1 MLGWEFPP
9 HITGGLGTAC
19 RGLANAL
26 VRRGTELTFV
36 LPFVRGDEDA
46 DPALRIVPADAAS
59 AFPAGAA
66 SAYAGREADR
76 GADGDAAPA
85 PFARVGDVSRYGAD
99 LFGQVGHYAACAA
112 RIAKAAADA
121 GRGFDVVHAHDW
133 MTFPA
138 GIAAAKAA
146 KIPLVVHVHSCEADR
161 AGHAPYARIEA
172 VEQAGIDAADRV
184 VCVSRY
190 TAGIVRKRYSADA
203 AKLRVVHNAP
213 PEGEARSRRG
223 GPRRIPEAVV
233 LFLGRVTWQKG
244 PGVFL
249 DAAVRVAKARDDVKF
264 VVAGD
269 GDLWRRTVEQAAALG
284 LARRVHFTGFLGAGD
299 VDRAYRD
306 ADVFVMPSVSEPF
319 GIAPLE
325 AAQRGVPVL
334 VSNKSGV
341 AEVLPSAATFD
352 PADPDALAAMI
363 LRVLASRSVRRRLVT
378 KARAEMGRITWDTQA
393 AATAA
398 VHAELLR

>member
-26 VRRGTELTFV
+26 ARRGTDLTFV

-46 DPALRIVPADAAS
+46 DAALRIVAADVAT
-59 AFPAGAA
+59 AFSGGAA
-66 SAYAGREADR
+66 SAYAGREAD
-76 GADGDAAPA
+76 GHADPA

-99 LFGQVGHYAACAA
+99 LFGQVGHYAACVE
-112 RIAKAAADA
+112 RIAKAASDA
-121 GRGFDVVHAHDW
+121 GRPFDVVHAHDW

-138 GIAAAKAA
+138 GVAAAKAA
-146 KIPLVVHVHSCEADR
+146 KVPLVVHVHSCEADR

-172 VEQAGIDAADRV
+172 VEQSGIDAADRV

-190 TAGIVRKRYSADA
+190 TAGIVRKRYSADP

-213 PEGEARSRRG
+213 PEGEARPRRG
-223 GPRRIPEAVV
+223 GRRRIPEAVV

-249 DAAVRVAKARDDVKF
+249 DAATRVAKVRDDVKF

-269 GDLWRRTVEQAAALG
+269 GDLWRRTVERAASLG

-325 AAQRGVPVL
+325 AAERGVPVL
-334 VSNKSGV
+334 VSNRSGV

-352 PADPDALAAMI
+352 PTDPDALAAMI

-393 AATAA
+393 AAAAA
-398 VHAELLR
+398 VHAEVLR